1 MSIPSKLNVGQV
13 VLLYKILLYFCTR
26 ILVQNKCDII
36 SAFGI
41 CQQQLELRI

>member
-26 ILVQNKCDII
+26 ILVQHKCGII

-41 CQQQLELRI
+41 CQQKFEFKI